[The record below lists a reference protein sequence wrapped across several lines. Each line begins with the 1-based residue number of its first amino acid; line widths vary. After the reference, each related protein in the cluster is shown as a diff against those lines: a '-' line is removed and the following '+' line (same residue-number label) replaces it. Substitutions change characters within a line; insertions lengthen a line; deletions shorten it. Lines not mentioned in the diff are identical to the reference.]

1 MRLVIPLTEDQ
12 AQLVEAGGR
21 VEGRWIASARPI
33 ETRIESIANQPAS
46 LPEVHFGMLSY
57 FGGPAPSQ
65 ILQANSGFHFPL
77 FLASAP
83 LPSGDHQSVEGLR
96 LRVTIEG
103 RSATVAERV
112 GRWFYSLFKIGG
124 AAPRRHS

>member
-1 MRLVIPLTEDQ
+1 
-12 AQLVEAGGR
+12 VETGGR
-21 VEGRWIASARPI
+21 VTGRWLASARPI
-33 ETRIESIANQPAS
+33 DTRIESIANQPAA
-46 LPEVHFGMLSY
+46 LAEIHFAMLSF

-83 LPSGDHQSVEGLR
+83 LPSGVRQSVEGLR

-103 RSATVAERV
+103 RSTTFAERA

-124 AAPRRHS
+124 AAPRGQH